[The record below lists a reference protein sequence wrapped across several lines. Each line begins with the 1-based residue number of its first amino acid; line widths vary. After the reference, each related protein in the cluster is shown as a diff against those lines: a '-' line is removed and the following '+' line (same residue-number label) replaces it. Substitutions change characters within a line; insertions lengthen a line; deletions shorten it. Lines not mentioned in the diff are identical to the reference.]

1 MPVSAMAVAV
11 RLCGDMMEVGSVGGG
26 LQEIEAIPNKLV
38 FSNVIALLSGPTCQ
52 LLSLFAVLPPMV
64 FALVAPSW
72 CSSRLLVH
80 VLLLWPTPTR
90 YSCDQ

>member
-1 MPVSAMAVAV
+1 MAVAV
-11 RLCGDMMEVGSVGGG
+11 RLGGGMVVAGCVGDG
-26 LQEIEAIPNKLV
+26 LQESEAIPNEYSV
-38 FSNVIALLSGPTCQ
+38 TNVIALFSGPTCQ